1 MLRAEAGANHAGRD
15 WQELRGEFRLPL
27 LLQGVA
33 LHAQRVKSRPIL
45 PLRA

>member
-1 MLRAEAGANHAGRD
+1 
-15 WQELRGEFRLPL
+15 LPL
-27 LLQGVA
+27 LLQGVV